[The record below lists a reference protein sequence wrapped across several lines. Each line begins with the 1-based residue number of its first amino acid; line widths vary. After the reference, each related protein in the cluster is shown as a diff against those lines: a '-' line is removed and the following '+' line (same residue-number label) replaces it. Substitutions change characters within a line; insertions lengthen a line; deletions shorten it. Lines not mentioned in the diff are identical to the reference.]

1 MSNEQLII
9 GTFEECF
16 RKYLYDET
24 VVGKLAHTEFKSG
37 VNRGDEV
44 DVIMPGTVTLF
55 NYDGEGELPDA
66 EKITTS
72 ATKVRIDRGKAFHFF
87 LKEIEKR
94 TIENAPDI
102 KQKVLYAKEY
112 ASDAVKQFA
121 AALDKAYANLYTRAG
136 YTIDKFDISAS
147 AGDKGVP
154 FTLDADYARELLSL
168 MRTKFQRGDN
178 NGHNNWVDG
187 SMIAIVPPE
196 FEYFLGKL
204 QMYEEVESG
213 HRKMEKGFIGKLE
226 GWDIMVSNNVVTT
239 TYTSSGTD
247 YTVLHPLFGVRGKTL
262 AGGVSKELNT
272 KSYEPEKTFN
282 TAYKGYG
289 LYGVGAPRA
298 DFLGTASIIAPA
310 KLSTRS

>member
-1 MSNEQLII
+1 MANDQLII

-16 RKYLYDET
+16 RKYLYNET
-24 VVGKLAHTEFKSG
+24 VIGKLAHTEFKSG

-55 NYDGEGELPDA
+55 DYDGDGDLPTA

-72 ATKVRIDRGKAFHFF
+72 ATKVRLDRGKAFHFF

-94 TIENAPDI
+94 LIENAPDL

-112 ASDAVKQFA
+112 ANDAVKQFA
-121 AALDKAYANLYTRAG
+121 AALDAAYGALYTRAG
-136 YTIDKFDISAS
+136 FVIDAGSVSGGSAN
-147 AGDKGVP
+147 AGKG
-154 FTLDADYARELLSL
+154 LDLDPEYARELLSL

-178 NGHNNWVDG
+178 EGHNNWIDG
-187 SMIAIVPPE
+187 QMMCVLPPE
-196 FEYFLGKL
+196 YEYQLGKL
-204 QMYEEVESG
+204 QMFEEVESG
-213 HRKMEKGFIGKLE
+213 HRKIEKGFIGRLE
-226 GWDIMVSNNVVTT
+226 GWDIYTSNNIYSYVDANNSNKT
-239 TYTSSGTD
+239 TYAAM
-247 YTVLHPLFGVRGKTL
+247 FGIKGKTL

-272 KSYEPEKTFN
+272 KSYEPQNNFN

-298 DFLGTASIIAPA
+298 DFLGAALIVAPST
-310 KLSTRS
+310 LSTRS